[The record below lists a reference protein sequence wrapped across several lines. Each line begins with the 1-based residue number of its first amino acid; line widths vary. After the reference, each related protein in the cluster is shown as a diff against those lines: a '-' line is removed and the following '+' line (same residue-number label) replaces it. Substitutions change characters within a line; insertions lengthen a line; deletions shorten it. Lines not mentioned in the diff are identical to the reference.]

1 MTHEEL
7 VERVKAEVFGLKW
20 SAQFYD
26 GNEITAGTFLGEYD
40 IAPMLDDN
48 DGWLWNCRF
57 EGISRR
63 AATFEDAK
71 SDAEAHWLFLINA
84 EDQAREAI
92 RITGEACAASLNH
105 EATLVTNPILQLA
118 YEASATTILSL
129 TQGNKT

>member
-7 VERVKAEVFGLKW
+7 ITSVELAIDEALRTNRYNVHRSRVA
-20 SAQFYD
+20 
-26 GNEITAGTFLGEYD
+26 
-40 IAPMLDDN
+40 
-48 DGWLWNCRF
+48 
-57 EGISRR
+57 
-63 AATFEDAK
+63 
-71 SDAEAHWLFLINA
+71 
-84 EDQAREAI
+84 AREAI